1 MDIEEIKKAVELIDS
16 VQTGLQMIVN
26 YDKAHDF
33 AFLKVH
39 TDALR
44 TAEKMLHKELQNEVN
59 ERINSKMNENDNQ

>member
-33 AFLKVH
+33 IFLKVH

-44 TAEKMLHKELQNEVN
+44 AAEKMLQKELQNEVN
-59 ERINSKMNENDNQ
+59 ERINSKINE